1 MWSFAECCPGT
12 IDVAAGWRHQ
22 RGSTPGN
29 LAESSGRMAKGHDVI
44 GLDADAD
51 FLADCVI
58 VVTRYQ

>member
-1 MWSFAECCPGT
+1 LT
-12 IDVAAGWRHQ
+12 VAAGWRHQ

-29 LAESSGRMAKGHDVI
+29 LADGSGRVAKGHDVI

-51 FLADCVI
+51 FLADGVI